1 VLPFVALFSSVIGSP
16 ETPDYDTRIT
26 LPPAVSDAAVFIREV
41 LEEFAETGRPL
52 WPLVSSSL
60 HAAFLAGETGPAHI
74 AVITWDASLH
84 GWGMVL
90 RWWDNRQGVVI
101 IGSLPD
107 TEDMM
112 HQVRR
117 ETYAGAQAYEAA
129 ARVLNLRGATVI
141 LRNDAIGA
149 LTSLRKGCYSSTFLQ
164 QCAMTVCR
172 LQRHL
177 RCDTLYL
184 HAPGRVLVEE
194 GVDDLSR
201 TGALDIAGPVS
212 SSLVRDHSLKLAQSL
227 GWTLTVDAFASKSNS
242 LLPRFFARYAE
253 PEAEAEDAFTVP
265 DWARSLCPS
274 CDQCHRETLFAF
286 PPATLLNAFVAKA
299 RTDGARAIV
308 VTPLSVAAP
317 FWNKLLRAS
326 VVQNDAGYLRIR
338 RQQSSADSDVAGE
351 LAVFA
356 VDFAPYASR
365 SPTTASPPGC
375 GMEARFRGRS
385 LLGSP
390 SDQAERARIRAEI
403 LSVGLSL
410 RQGHLPPRASS
421 LQP

>member
-1 VLPFVALFSSVIGSP
+1 
-16 ETPDYDTRIT
+16 
-26 LPPAVSDAAVFIREV
+26 
-41 LEEFAETGRPL
+41 
-52 WPLVSSSL
+52 
-60 HAAFLAGETGPAHI
+60 
-74 AVITWDASLH
+74 
-84 GWGMVL
+84 
-90 RWWDNRQGVVI
+90 
-101 IGSLPD
+101 
-107 TEDMM
+107 
-112 HQVRR
+112 
-117 ETYAGAQAYEAA
+117 
-129 ARVLNLRGATVI
+129 
-141 LRNDAIGA
+141 
-149 LTSLRKGCYSSTFLQ
+149 
-164 QCAMTVCR
+164 MTVCR

-265 DWARSLCPS
+265 DWARSICPS
-274 CDQCHRETLFAF
+274 CDQCHRETLYAF
-286 PPATLLNAFVAKA
+286 PPAALLNAFVAKA

-308 VTPLSVAAP
+308 VTPLAVAAP
-317 FWNKLLRAS
+317 YWNKLLRAS

>member
-1 VLPFVALFSSVIGSP
+1 
-16 ETPDYDTRIT
+16 
-26 LPPAVSDAAVFIREV
+26 
-41 LEEFAETGRPL
+41 
-52 WPLVSSSL
+52 
-60 HAAFLAGETGPAHI
+60 
-74 AVITWDASLH
+74 
-84 GWGMVL
+84 M
-90 RWWDNRQGVVI
+90 
-101 IGSLPD
+101 
-107 TEDMM
+107 
-112 HQVRR
+112 
-117 ETYAGAQAYEAA
+117 QA
-129 ARVLNLRGATVI
+129 
-141 LRNDAIGA
+141 
-149 LTSLRKGCYSSTFLQ
+149 
-164 QCAMTVCR
+164 
-172 LQRHL
+172 
-177 RCDTLYL
+177 
-184 HAPGRVLVEE
+184 
-194 GVDDLSR
+194 
-201 TGALDIAGPVS
+201 
-212 SSLVRDHSLKLAQSL
+212 L
-227 GWTLTVDAFASKSNS
+227 GWTLTVGAFASKSNS

-253 PEAEAEDAFTVP
+253 PDAEAEDAFTVP

-274 CDQCHRETLFAF
+274 SDHSHCETLFAF
-286 PPATLLNAFVAKA
+286 LPPSPLNFFVAKA

-308 VTPLSVAAP
+308 VTPLAVAASY
-317 FWNKLLRAS
+317 WNKLLRAS

-365 SPTTASPPGC
+365 SPTSASPPGC